1 MYLLAGGIPASAR
14 RILAAAILA
23 AAGRGET
30 RGQRSVFVQT
40 IQKRDDDGKSTAAQ
54 HVRAENPVLATEHE
68 KRNQNPESRITLR
81 KAIHKETSCFTAG
94 VCSLVK
100 IVPAVLYFYYILF
113 QNKGKGAVFFIIKG
127 FDFVANPKKLRYN
140 RRMLT
145 SRRGEYGFSVRPNG
159 VRTRV

>member
-1 MYLLAGGIPASAR
+1 M
-14 RILAAAILA
+14 
-23 AAGRGET
+23 
-30 RGQRSVFVQT
+30 
-40 IQKRDDDGKSTAAQ
+40 
-54 HVRAENPVLATEHE
+54 
-68 KRNQNPESRITLR
+68 
-81 KAIHKETSCFTAG
+81 
-94 VCSLVK
+94 K

-113 QNKGKGAVFFIIKG
+113 ENKGKGAAFFIIKG